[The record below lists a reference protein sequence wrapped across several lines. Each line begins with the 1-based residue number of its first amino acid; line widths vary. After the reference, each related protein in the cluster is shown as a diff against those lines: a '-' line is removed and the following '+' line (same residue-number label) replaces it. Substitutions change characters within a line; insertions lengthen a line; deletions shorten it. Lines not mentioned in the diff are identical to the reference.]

1 MAPTPDEALDAHL
14 RDALS
19 ALPDADLSDAVVAPA
34 TTEADSSGVSWWWG
48 LYRAQL
54 RSRELDLAARRL
66 QRQGRGFYTI
76 SSAGHEA
83 NALVALALRPS
94 DPALLHYRSG
104 GFYCGRASQV
114 PGSTPVRDVLQG
126 LLGAADEPIAGGRH
140 KVFGHGDLAIIPQTS
155 TIASH
160 LPRAVGLALSLS
172 RAQRLGVAS
181 EWPADSVVVCSFGD
195 ASANHSTATGAIA
208 SALNASFRGLPVPVL
223 FVCEDN
229 GLGISVPTPTG
240 WIEHAYGSRPGL
252 TYVSVDG
259 ADPASARPA
268 VEQAVAVA
276 RRRRTPVFLHLRTV
290 RYLGHAGSDV
300 EISYRSR
307 AALDAER
314 SADPILGTARV
325 LAQHGISSRELLG
338 LVDDVRREVE
348 DAATELT
355 DAPLLRSSAEVTAP
369 LSPRRPAEVA
379 REVVRLTSAADDQD
393 RPRRTLAESIT
404 ATLAELLAADP
415 RVTVFGEDVGTKGGV
430 YGVTRGLAR
439 RFGRARVFDTILDE
453 QSILGLGLGAG
464 LAGLLPIPEIQY
476 LAYLHNAE
484 DQLRGEA
491 ASLSFFSAGR
501 YRNPLV
507 VRIAGLAYQ
516 KGFGGHFHN
525 DNAVGVLRDIP
536 GLVVACPSRSDDVA
550 ALLRTCVAAAATDGT
565 VCVVLE
571 PIALYHVRD
580 LHSPGDEGWLSPDS
594 GEHAPIGSARS
605 HGPQG
610 ADLTMITFGNGV
622 RMSLR
627 VAERLRHQGLT
638 ARVLDLRW
646 LSPLPIEDVLMEAQL
661 TGRVLVVDETRH
673 DGGVGEGVVT
683 GLVEHGFAGPIRR
696 VSSLNS
702 YVPLGTAAQHVLL
715 GEDDIEKAAHL
726 VAGMDRR

>member
-1 MAPTPDEALDAHL
+1 MPTPDEALDAHL
-14 RDALS
+14 RAALS
-19 ALPDADLSDAVVAPA
+19 ALSGSVVAPA
-34 TTEADSSGVSWWWG
+34 TTECDSSEADDATEAWWWE

-83 NALVALALRPS
+83 NALVALALRPR

-104 GFYCGRASQV
+104 GFYCARAGQV

-172 RAQRLGVAS
+172 RARRLGVAS

-195 ASANHSTATGAIA
+195 ASANHSTATGAIG
-208 SALNASFRGLPVPVL
+208 SALNASFRGLPVPL
-223 FVCEDN
+223 LLVCEDN
-229 GLGISVPTPTG
+229 GLGISVPTPAG

-268 VEQAVAVA
+268 VERAVAVA
-276 RRRRTPVFLHLRTV
+276 RQRRTPVFLHLRTV

-300 EISYRSR
+300 EISYRAP

-314 SADPILGTARV
+314 AADPILATARV
-325 LAQHGISSRELLG
+325 LRQRGATAAALLD
-338 LVDDVRREVE
+338 LVDDVRREV
-348 DAATELT
+348 DDTAAALV
-355 DAPLLRSSAEVTAP
+355 DAPLLQSSAQVTAP

-379 REVVRLTSAADDQD
+379 RQVVRWSTAADDQD

-404 ATLAELLAADP
+404 ATLADLLAADP
-415 RVTVFGEDVGTKGGV
+415 RVTVFGEDVGAKGGV

-439 RFGRARVFDTILDE
+439 RFGPARVFDTVLDE

-525 DNAVGVLRDIP
+525 DNAIGVLRDVP
-536 GLVVACPSRSDDVA
+536 GLVVACPSRGDDA
-550 ALLRTCVAAAATDGT
+550 AAVLRTCVAAAATDGT

-571 PIALYHVRD
+571 PIALYHTRD
-580 LHSPGDEGWLSPDS
+580 LHSPGDEGWLSADT
-594 GEHAPIGSARS
+594 GTHVPIGRARGR
-605 HGPQG
+605 GPQA
-610 ADLTMITFGNGV
+610 ADLTIITFGNGV
-622 RMSLR
+622 PMSLR
-627 VAERLRHQGLT
+627 VAERLRHQGIT
-638 ARVLDLRW
+638 ARVVDLRW
-646 LSPLPIEDVLMEAQL
+646 LAPLPIEDVLVEARL
-661 TGRVLVVDETRH
+661 SGRVLVVDETRH

-715 GEDDIEKAAHL
+715 GEDDIEKAAQL

>member
-1 MAPTPDEALDAHL
+1 MAATPDEALDAQL
-14 RDALS
+14 RDAVLELAGPAVAS
-19 ALPDADLSDAVVAPA
+19 ATPA
-34 TTEADSSGVSWWWG
+34 SGTSGAAWWWG
-48 LYRAQL
+48 LYDAQL

-66 QRQGRGFYTI
+66 QRQGHGFYTI

-126 LLGAADEPIAGGRH
+126 LLGAADEPMAGGRH

-172 RAQRLGVAS
+172 RAQRLGVPS
-181 EWPADSVVVCSFGD
+181 EWPVDSVVVCSFGD
-195 ASANHSTATGAIA
+195 ASVNHSTATGAVS
-208 SALNASFRGLPVPVL
+208 SALNASFRGLPVPL
-223 FVCEDN
+223 LLVCEDN

-252 TYVSVDG
+252 TYVSADG
-259 ADPASARPA
+259 ADPATARPA
-268 VEQAVAVA
+268 IERAVAVA
-276 RRRRTPVFLHLRTV
+276 RERRTPVFLHLRTV

-300 EISYRSR
+300 EISYRAPS
-307 AALDAER
+307 AVEDELA
-314 SADPILGTARV
+314 ADPILGTARV
-325 LAQHGISSRELLG
+325 LRARGASAADLIAHIDAAR
-338 LVDDVRREVE
+338 DEVE
-348 DAATELT
+348 GTIAEL
-355 DAPLLRSSAEVTAP
+355 AGAQLLRSGAEVMAP
-369 LSPRRPAEVA
+369 LSPRSPAAVA
-379 REVVRLTSAADDQD
+379 REVVRLTPTQD
-393 RPRRTLAESIT
+393 ERPRRTLAESIN
-404 ATLAELLAADP
+404 ATLAELLETDQ
-415 RVTVFGEDVGTKGGV
+415 RVTVFGEDVATKGGV

-491 ASLSFFSAGR
+491 ASLSFFSQGR

-507 VRIAGLAYQ
+507 VRVAGLAYQ

-536 GLVVACPSRSDDVA
+536 GLVVACPSRGDDAA
-550 ALLRTCVAAAATDGT
+550 ALLRTCVAAATTDGT
-565 VCVVLE
+565 VSVVLE
-571 PIALYHVRD
+571 PIALYHSRD
-580 LHSPGDEGWLSPDS
+580 LHAPGDEGWLSVDD
-594 GEHAPIGSARS
+594 GGHAPIGRARG
-605 HGPQG
+605 HGPAA
-610 ADLTMITFGNGV
+610 ADLTMISFGNGV
-622 RMSLR
+622 PMSLR
-627 VAERLRHQGLT
+627 VAERLRHRGIT
-638 ARVLDLRW
+638 ARVCDLRW
-646 LSPLPIEDVLMEAQL
+646 LAPLPLEDVLVEAQL

-673 DGGVGEGVVT
+673 DGGVGEGIVT
-683 GLVEHGFAGPIRR
+683 GLVEQGFTGPLRR

-702 YVPLGTAAQHVLL
+702 FVPLGTAAQHVLL
-715 GEDDIEKAAHL
+715 GEHDIEKAAEQ